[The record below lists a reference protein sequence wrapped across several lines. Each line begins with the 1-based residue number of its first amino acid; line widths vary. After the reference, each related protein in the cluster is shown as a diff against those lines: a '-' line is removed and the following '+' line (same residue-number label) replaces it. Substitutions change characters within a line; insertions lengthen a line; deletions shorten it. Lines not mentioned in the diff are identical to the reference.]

1 MFYLHENIEWHTPLF
16 DCINVK
22 NVLLLASATRFD
34 LFEEI
39 VALVVNQDECGEVFH
54 FDLPDSLHAQF
65 GIFHTF
71 DALDIVLS
79 QDSSRTTD
87 TT

>member
-1 MFYLHENIEWHTPLF
+1 M
-16 DCINVK
+16 NVK
-22 NVLLLASATRFD
+22 HALLTASTTRFD

-39 VALVVNQDECGEVFH
+39 VTLVVYQDECREVFY
-54 FDLPDSLHAQF
+54 FDLPDRFHAQF

-71 DALDIVLS
+71 DALDVILG
-79 QDSSRTTD
+79 QDSSRATD

>member
-1 MFYLHENIEWHTPLF
+1 MFYLYENIECTHPSLIG
-16 DCINVK
+16 INVK

-39 VALVVNQDECGEVFH
+39 VALVVYQDECGEVFH

-79 QDSSRTTD
+79 QDSSRTAD